1 MDWNLKEYNKL
12 HSLKKCFYIFF
23 VMQFPLFHHKSSIQ
37 IYHECLEES
46 DMVPTLHSVIT
57 ID

>member
-12 HSLKKCFYIFF
+12 HRLKKCFYILF

-37 IYHECLEES
+37 IYHEYLDDS
-46 DMVPTLHSVIT
+46 YMVSTLHSVIT